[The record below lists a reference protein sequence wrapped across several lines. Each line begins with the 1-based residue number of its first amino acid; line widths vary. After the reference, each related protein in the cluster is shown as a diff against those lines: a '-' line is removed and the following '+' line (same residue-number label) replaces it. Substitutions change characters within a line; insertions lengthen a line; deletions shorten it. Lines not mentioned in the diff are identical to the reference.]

1 MTEERNRPESDG
13 EVDSLVTRTY
23 KEVANEPAPEHLD
36 RAILKQA
43 ADAARP
49 RYLKSISWTRPMAW
63 AATITLCV
71 ALVLEIT
78 KAPVPVSTGDSLP
91 ADRIEESATNLGEFE
106 LAPVKTN
113 APQAMMEEEREI
125 PVERKRAAKMS
136 MDLRQQDAVMPASA
150 EAFALADAPDPA
162 VPACSDTEIAA
173 PESWLLC
180 IERLEKAGRTDEAN
194 EQRALYEAAF
204 PVDEPF

>member
-1 MTEERNRPESDG
+1 MTEERNRPELDG

-23 KEVANEPAPEHLD
+23 KEVASELAPEHLD
-36 RAILKQA
+36 QAVLKQA
-43 ADAARP
+43 ANAARP

-71 ALVLEIT
+71 GLVLEIT
-78 KAPVPVSTGDSLP
+78 KAPVPVSTENSLP
-91 ADRIEESATNLGEFE
+91 TDRIEVSESKLGEFE

-113 APQAMMEEEREI
+113 APQTMVEEEREI
-125 PVERKRAAKMS
+125 PVKRKRAAKMT
-136 MDLRQQDAVMPASA
+136 MDLRQKNEVMPDGAGT
-150 EAFALADAPDPA
+150 FALADAPDPSL
-162 VPACSDTEIAA
+162 PACSETDIAT

-180 IERLEKAGRTDEAN
+180 IERLENAGRTDEAN

>member
-1 MTEERNRPESDG
+1 MTEERNRPELDG

-23 KEVANEPAPEHLD
+23 KEVASEPAPEHLD
-36 RAILKQA
+36 GAVLKQA

-71 ALVLEIT
+71 GLVLEIT
-78 KAPVPVSTGDSLP
+78 KEPVPVSTENSLP
-91 ADRIEESATNLGEFE
+91 TDRIEVSASKPGKFE

-113 APQAMMEEEREI
+113 APQTMMEEEREI

-136 MDLRQQDAVMPASA
+136 MDLRQQDTVMPASA
-150 EAFALADAPDPA
+150 EAFASADAPDPA
-162 VPACSDTEIAA
+162 LPACSETEITTA
-173 PESWLLC
+173 ESWLLC
-180 IERLEKAGRTDEAN
+180 IERLEKAGRTDEAD

-204 PVDEPF
+204 PPLEPF

>member
-1 MTEERNRPESDG
+1 MTEERNRPELDG
-13 EVDSLVTRTY
+13 EVDSHVTRTY
-23 KEVANEPAPEHLD
+23 KEVASECAPEHLD

-71 ALVLEIT
+71 GLVLEIT
-78 KAPVPVSTGDSLP
+78 KAPVPVSTESSLP
-91 ADRIEESATNLGEFE
+91 AAQP
-106 LAPVKTN
+106 A
-113 APQAMMEEEREI
+113 
-125 PVERKRAAKMS
+125 VERKRTAKMG
-136 MDLRQQDAVMPASA
+136 MDLRQQDAVMPARA
-150 EAFALADAPDPA
+150 EAFALADAPDQSS
-162 VPACSDTEIAA
+162 PACTEKDIAT

-180 IERLEKAGRTDEAN
+180 IEKLENAGRTEEAN

>member
-1 MTEERNRPESDG
+1 MTEERNKPVLDG

-36 RAILKQA
+36 GAVLKQA

-71 ALVLEIT
+71 GLVLEIT
-78 KAPVPVSTGDSLP
+78 KEPVPVSTENSLP
-91 ADRIEESATNLGEFE
+91 TDRIEVSASKLGEFE
-106 LAPVKTN
+106 LAPVKAN
-113 APQAMMEEEREI
+113 APQTMMEEEREI
-125 PVERKRAAKMS
+125 PVQRKRAAKMS

-150 EAFALADAPDPA
+150 EAFALADAPDLA
-162 VPACSDTEIAA
+162 VPACGETEIATA
-173 PESWLLC
+173 ESWLLC

-194 EQRALYEAAF
+194 EQRALYKAAF
-204 PVDEPF
+204 PPLEPF

>member
-1 MTEERNRPESDG
+1 MTEERNRPELDG

-23 KEVANEPAPEHLD
+23 KEVASEIAPEHLD
-36 RAILKQA
+36 KAVLKQA

-71 ALVLEIT
+71 GLVLEIT
-78 KAPVPVSTGDSLP
+78 KEPPPPSRAEFTSQAGRV
-91 ADRIEESATNLGEFE
+91 EATALTLSKPEM
-106 LAPVKTN
+106 APVKAR
-113 APQAMMEEEREI
+113 APRSLMEEGEA
-125 PVERKRAAKMS
+125 PVERKRAGKMS
-136 MDLRQQDAVMPASA
+136 TDFRGQATVMPASA
-150 EAFALADAPDPA
+150 EVFSRADAPQA
-162 VPACSDTEIAA
+162 LSACSEAEIAK

-180 IERLEKAGRTDEAN
+180 IERLEDAGRVVEAT

-204 PVDEPF
+204 PAD

>member
-1 MTEERNRPESDG
+1 MTEERNRPEIDG

-23 KEVANEPAPEHLD
+23 KGVASEPAPEHLD
-36 RAILKQA
+36 RAVLKQA

-63 AATITLCV
+63 AVTITLCV
-71 ALVLEIT
+71 SLVLEIT
-78 KAPVPVSTGDSLP
+78 KAPVPVSIENSLP
-91 ADRIEESATNLGEFE
+91 AARIEVSPSKLGKSEP
-106 LAPVKTN
+106 APTKTN
-113 APQAMMEEEREI
+113 APQTMMEEEREI

-136 MDLRQQDAVMPASA
+136 VDLRQQDTVMPASA
-150 EAFALADAPDPA
+150 EAFASADAPDPA
-162 VPACSDTEIAA
+162 SPACSETEIAT

-180 IERLEKAGRTDEAN
+180 IERLEDAGRTDEAN

>member
-1 MTEERNRPESDG
+1 MTEERNRPEIDG

-23 KEVANEPAPEHLD
+23 KEVASELAPEHLD
-36 RAILKQA
+36 QAVLKKA

-71 ALVLEIT
+71 GLVLEIT
-78 KAPVPVSTGDSLP
+78 KAPVPVSTENSLP
-91 ADRIEESATNLGEFE
+91 ADRIEVYEPKSGKFE
-106 LAPVKTN
+106 LAPAKTN
-113 APQAMMEEEREI
+113 APQTMMEEERKI

-136 MDLRQQDAVMPASA
+136 MDLRQQDTVMPAST
-150 EAFALADAPDPA
+150 EAFTLADTQDPSL
-162 VPACSDTEIAA
+162 PACSETDIAT

-180 IERLEKAGRTDEAN
+180 IERLEDAGRTDEAN